1 MNDRKRP
8 SPLRPSRNPDVRKR
22 GLAMMAAGELNMAD
36 IAKFLGVNE
45 DTLRRWKREEEPQP
59 PKNITPAVYI
69 KNYRWFNTKW

>member
-1 MNDRKRP
+1 
-8 SPLRPSRNPDVRKR
+8 
-22 GLAMMAAGELNMAD
+22 MMAAGEMTCGE
-36 IAKFLGVNE
+36 IAKSLGVNE